1 MDQKPREKID
11 KRKLRRRAAAL
22 RKKNIIGETPWN
34 RTEGYNEAVDDF
46 LKLIDE
52 FHEE

>member
-1 MDQKPREKID
+1 MPEKNEKID
-11 KRKLRRRAAAL
+11 KQKLRTAARSL

-52 FHEE
+52 AHGE